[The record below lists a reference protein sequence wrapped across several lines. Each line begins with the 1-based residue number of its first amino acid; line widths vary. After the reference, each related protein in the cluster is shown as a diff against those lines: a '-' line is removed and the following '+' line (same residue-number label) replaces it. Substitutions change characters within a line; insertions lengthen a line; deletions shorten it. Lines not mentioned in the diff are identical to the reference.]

1 MRLNAASA
9 LAALVLALI
18 LAAPAGAAG
27 EAGSNIRR
35 TPGDSAAFT
44 LTGSNGYRLY
54 FKSEKGMLT
63 ITVTRTRPLVAS
75 IAPTG
80 KLIPPQRGATTESVY
95 TTRGVS
101 RDPTKIEAD
110 LGDAGEVSLV
120 FHPSGEERVTPVDLD
135 SKSERCVGATKIT
148 RRLGTFFGSVSF
160 QGEHGYT
167 AAVAISVPGTVG
179 TSPFRNCTTKRRRPA
194 PGRAAD
200 SGGANQVSPLEAAFT
215 VNGPAAT
222 LIAFRNSER
231 SNYFVF
237 NSEELSDGF
246 FVFRTAQATGGPDL
260 FSFRGDG
267 KRAHLKPPAPFS
279 GAATFAD
286 PPAGPRSWSGSLAVS
301 FPGGEQAL
309 TGKGIFRPTLR
320 LSAPD

>member
-1 MRLNAASA
+1 MQFA
-9 LAALVLALI
+9 LGALVFVLI
-18 LAAPAGAAG
+18 LAAPAVAAG

-54 FKSEKGMLT
+54 YKSEKGMLT
-63 ITVTRTRPLVAS
+63 ITVTQTRPLVAS
-75 IAPTG
+75 ISPTG
-80 KLIPPQRGATTESVY
+80 ELIAPQRGAASESVY

-110 LGDAGEVSLV
+110 LGDAGKISLV
-120 FHPSGEERVTPVDLD
+120 FHPSGQERVTPVDLG

-148 RRLGTFFGSVSF
+148 RRLGTFMGSVSF

-167 AAVAISVPGTVG
+167 TAAAISVPGTVG
-179 TSPFRNCTTKRRRPA
+179 TSPFRNCTTRRRPNGGGGLGA
-194 PGRAAD
+194 RAAA
-200 SGGANQVSPLEAAFT
+200 SRAPLQATFT

-222 LIAFRNSER
+222 LIAFRNPKR
-231 SNYFVF
+231 SNFYAF
-237 NSEELSDGF
+237 NSQELADGF
-246 FVFRTAQATGGPDL
+246 YVFRTASAAGPPGL

-267 KRAHLKPPAPFS
+267 RRAHLKPPAPFS

-301 FPGGEQAL
+301 FPGGEQPL

-320 LSAPD
+320 LSRPPGP